1 MPLALAVSSLLLAL
15 GDGTTA
21 FRLSYD
27 APAACPSEAAF
38 FEAIQARTEHVR
50 RASAD
55 ESALEASVRVSRTER
70 GFVGEVR
77 ETLNGTE
84 SSARSVD
91 GKTCK
96 EVVEALSLTIALSID
111 PNAHAPIE
119 KPPPRASEPGAC
131 PPSPAPTTAP
141 PAPAPTTAPPAPAPL
156 EIELGLGVLATETL
170 TSELSAGAALSGT
183 FLRRTGDARLASLEL
198 SLWFATTG
206 VLASPANHEARL
218 EGLSLDACPARFQ
231 FGGVE
236 LGPCALVTAGSLETT
251 GRGVAA
257 PTTVE
262 HAWWSAGLDFQWSVL
277 LGGGILFESALGGS
291 VPLAKRRFYLSQ
303 PGHVIAETPL
313 VSPVLRLGLG
323 YRF

>member
-1 MPLALAVSSLLLAL
+1 VPLALAVSSLLLTL
-15 GDGTTA
+15 GEGTTA

-27 APAACPSEAAF
+27 APAACPTEAAF

-111 PNAHAPIE
+111 PNAHAPIA
-119 KPPPRASEPGAC
+119 KPPPSAPEPGAC
-131 PPSPAPTTAP
+131 PPAPVVRVAPAPVPTTA
-141 PAPAPTTAPPAPAPL
+141 APASPPL
-156 EIELGLGVLATETL
+156 QIELGLAALATETL

-183 FLRRTGDARLASLEL
+183 FLKKTGEARLASLEL
-198 SLWFATTG
+198 SLWFATSG
-206 VLASPANHEARL
+206 VLAFPANHQARF

-231 FGGVE
+231 FGSVE
-236 LGPCALVTAGSLETT
+236 LGPCALVTAGALETT
-251 GRGVAA
+251 GRGVAEPA
-257 PTTVE
+257 SVE
-262 HAWWSAGLDFQWSVL
+262 HAWWSAGLDFQWSIL
-277 LGGGILFESALGGS
+277 LGGGVVLESALGGS

>member
-1 MPLALAVSSLLLAL
+1 VPLALAVSSLLLAL
-15 GDGTTA
+15 GEGTTA

-38 FEAIQARTEHVR
+38 FDAIQARTEHVR

-84 SSARSVD
+84 SSARTVD

-119 KPPPRASEPGAC
+119 KSPPSAPEPGAC
-131 PPSPAPTTAP
+131 PPAPAVT
-141 PAPAPTTAPPAPAPL
+141 PAPAPAPITAPLASPPL
-156 EIELGLGVLATETL
+156 ELELGLGVLATETL

-183 FLRRTGDARLASLEL
+183 FLKRTGEARLASLEF

-206 VLASPANHEARL
+206 VLAPPSNHEARF
-218 EGLSLDACPARFQ
+218 EGLSLDACPARFE
-231 FGGVE
+231 FGSIE
-236 LGPCALVTAGSLETT
+236 LGPCALVTAGALEAK
-251 GRGVAA
+251 GRGVSM
-257 PTTVE
+257 PSTVE

-277 LGGGILFESALGGS
+277 LGGGLVLESALGGG

-303 PGHVIAETPL
+303 PGHVVAETPL

>member
-1 MPLALAVSSLLLAL
+1 MPLALAVSSLLLTL

-119 KPPPRASEPGAC
+119 KPPPSAPEPGAC
-131 PPSPAPTTAP
+131 PPTPAPPVPPAPEPTTAP
-141 PAPAPTTAPPAPAPL
+141 HASPPL
-156 EIELGLGVLATETL
+156 QIELGLGVLATETL

-183 FLRRTGDARLASLEL
+183 FLKRTGEARLASLEL
-198 SLWFATTG
+198 ALWFATSG
-206 VLASPANHEARL
+206 VLASPANHEARF

-231 FGGVE
+231 FGSVE
-236 LGPCALVTAGSLETT
+236 LGPCALVTAGALETT

-257 PTTVE
+257 PTNVE

-303 PGHVIAETPL
+303 PGHLVAETPL